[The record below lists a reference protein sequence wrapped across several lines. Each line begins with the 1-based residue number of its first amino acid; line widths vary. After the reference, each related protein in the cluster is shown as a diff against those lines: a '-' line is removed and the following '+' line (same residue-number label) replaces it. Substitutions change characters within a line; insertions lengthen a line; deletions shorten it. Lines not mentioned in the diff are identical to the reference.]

1 VTVRRDRDGHTR
13 EDDMTDI
20 VERLRVRA
28 SIENKRYYV
37 PSDARLDKE
46 AAAEIERLRADKVG
60 KQHAEK
66 MFDRLRAAKDAPAWG
81 DLIGG
86 IDRYI
91 ANKPADR
98 EWLNPGTFI
107 NQGRWEDQMPPCSDS
122 PSREL

>member
-1 VTVRRDRDGHTR
+1 
-13 EDDMTDI
+13 
-20 VERLRVRA
+20 
-28 SIENKRYYV
+28 
-37 PSDARLDKE
+37 
-46 AAAEIERLRADKVG
+46 
-60 KQHAEK
+60 

-122 PSREL
+122 PSRELWDGSRRRARMPRHDSGKPIPAGEAGMLGRG